1 MSLLHLRQ
9 FVFIWCHNF
18 PDWMTCLE
26 KIMAMLM
33 LCLLEK
39 PCVRSLES
47 SLCIWSQA
55 GHLDFSEFSTSS
67 LFPPPFFFFFLFLQF
82 FFSSHL
88 PSFLFFS
95 NCLMCKHVNDCRIQ
109 ERVSQQAD
117 FFLHVFDFCLVAVC
131 ALQANSPRVGRW
143 VFCVLVL
150 LYPKRCTQFASSYL
164 QAQLVMHREVN
175 TWFFTPVTFRF
186 TPEPLLEGTE
196 SLHWE
201 QLAP

>member
-55 GHLDFSEFSTSS
+55 GHLSFSEFSTSS
-67 LFPPPFFFFFLFLQF
+67 LSPPHFSFFSFFYSFFSPRIYRAFFFFLTASCVSMWMIAEFKSVCHSRQI
-82 FFSSHL
+82 FSSM
-88 PSFLFFS
+88 
-95 NCLMCKHVNDCRIQ
+95 CLI
-109 ERVSQQAD
+109 
-117 FFLHVFDFCLVAVC
+117 FCMVAVC
-131 ALQANSPRVGRW
+131 ALQANSPRVHRW

-164 QAQLVMHREVN
+164 QAQSVMHREVN
-175 TWFFTPVTFRF
+175 TWFFTDRKSVV
-186 TPEPLLEGTE
+186 
-196 SLHWE
+196 
-201 QLAP
+201 